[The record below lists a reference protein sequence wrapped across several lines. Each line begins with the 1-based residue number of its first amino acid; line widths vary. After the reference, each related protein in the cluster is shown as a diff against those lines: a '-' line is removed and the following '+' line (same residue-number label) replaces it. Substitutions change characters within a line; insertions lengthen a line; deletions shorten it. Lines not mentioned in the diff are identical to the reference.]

1 MRKLC
6 VILLT
11 TLCVAS
17 IGAKVNIMPLPTSVL
32 ETNGTYVLHEGMT
45 IAYTHKSLKPAAD
58 YLSMLFSPAT
68 GFGFNVRKD
77 QTGDILLR
85 LAKRRNDAD
94 ESYTLSVTKEGIVI
108 TSASYKGIIHG
119 ISSLRQLLPHEI
131 ESASLVTD
139 IMWSVP
145 TVEVKDKPVYEW
157 RGMMLDP
164 VRHFYS
170 VDETKQFIDQ
180 MALFKFSK
188 LHWHLIDSQAWRIEI
203 KRYPLLTS
211 KGAWRDA
218 TKQDIDVLC
227 EKESREHND
236 PNMSL
241 PQKYFKT
248 IDGQRMYGGFYTQKD
263 IKDIVAYA
271 AVRGIDVVPELD
283 MPGHNHMATRCYPWL
298 GCAHDG
304 TDPLC
309 VGNDSTLKFCKD
321 VYKEVFK
328 LFPYGYAEIGGDEV
342 KRTKWESCPLCKAR
356 VEREGL
362 KDMAEL
368 QSWFTR
374 EMEKFFNK
382 HNRRLIGWD
391 EILEGG
397 VSPTATVNWWQ
408 GYHKDVVQRATDGG
422 NEVICCPTTFCYFD
436 YAQDSMTIKNLYAN
450 GVVPKNLT
458 PKQQSLVKGIQANVW
473 GEFIPTV
480 GRMQYM
486 VFPRMLALAE
496 KAWTAESQQD
506 WEDFNVRLIGQIK
519 RLDAMKINYRP
530 LDAGYTR
537 GFNVWHK

>member
-1 MRKLC
+1 
-6 VILLT
+6 
-11 TLCVAS
+11 
-17 IGAKVNIMPLPTSVL
+17 
-32 ETNGTYVLHEGMT
+32 
-45 IAYTHKSLKPAAD
+45 
-58 YLSMLFSPAT
+58 
-68 GFGFNVRKD
+68 
-77 QTGDILLR
+77 
-85 LAKRRNDAD
+85 
-94 ESYTLSVTKEGIVI
+94 
-108 TSASYKGIIHG
+108 
-119 ISSLRQLLPHEI
+119 
-131 ESASLVTD
+131 
-139 IMWSVP
+139 
-145 TVEVKDKPVYEW
+145 
-157 RGMMLDP
+157 
-164 VRHFYS
+164 
-170 VDETKQFIDQ
+170 
-180 MALFKFSK
+180 
-188 LHWHLIDSQAWRIEI
+188 
-203 KRYPLLTS
+203 
-211 KGAWRDA
+211 
-218 TKQDIDVLC
+218 
-227 EKESREHND
+227 
-236 PNMSL
+236 MSL

-309 VGNDSTLKFCKD
+309 VGNDSTLKFCKN